1 MSSTAAEEVPGEQSA
16 DDEQQQQYEPEPP
29 VALGRRPCRL
39 GDLLLRDGG
48 GGGEESPDQLVDAA
62 RTCAA
67 SARTVDPVEPRRL
80 LVRGEGREPVARL
93 WGTIER
99 RCDVG
104 RKLSASCHR
113 PLLPVRGR
121 TNRQSQADF
130 LPMLAAPPTPLICI
144 DPGHGTIPAIG
155 RQTEPIGPG
164 SSQLKIKDGGGT
176 AGEAPVALAIALK
189 TRALLK
195 GDGYRVAMTRTGRT
209 YAGGNIERARFC
221 NVRHAALMIRIH
233 ADGSTDRS
241 LHGVKTLVPALH
253 RGWTDDIYASSIR
266 AARKV
271 QSAVVRQTRALD
283 LGLVQRSDLTG
294 FNWANVPA
302 VLVECGFMTNPAE
315 ARLLRSNAYQL
326 KIARGLTAGAEAFAP
341 L

>member
-1 MSSTAAEEVPGEQSA
+1 MV
-16 DDEQQQQYEPEPP
+16 
-29 VALGRRPCRL
+29 
-39 GDLLLRDGG
+39 
-48 GGGEESPDQLVDAA
+48 
-62 RTCAA
+62 
-67 SARTVDPVEPRRL
+67 
-80 LVRGEGREPVARL
+80 
-93 WGTIER
+93 
-99 RCDVG
+99 
-104 RKLSASCHR
+104 
-113 PLLPVRGR
+113 
-121 TNRQSQADF
+121 
-130 LPMLAAPPTPLICI
+130 AAPPIPLICI

-253 RGWTDDIYASSIR
+253 RGWTDDIYASSVR

>member
-1 MSSTAAEEVPGEQSA
+1 
-16 DDEQQQQYEPEPP
+16 
-29 VALGRRPCRL
+29 
-39 GDLLLRDGG
+39 
-48 GGGEESPDQLVDAA
+48 
-62 RTCAA
+62 
-67 SARTVDPVEPRRL
+67 
-80 LVRGEGREPVARL
+80 
-93 WGTIER
+93 
-99 RCDVG
+99 
-104 RKLSASCHR
+104 
-113 PLLPVRGR
+113 
-121 TNRQSQADF
+121 
-130 LPMLAAPPTPLICI
+130 MLAAPPSPLICI

-241 LHGVKTLVPALH
+241 RHGVKTLVPALH

-271 QSAVVRQTRALD
+271 QSAVVRQTRAVD

>member
-1 MSSTAAEEVPGEQSA
+1 V
-16 DDEQQQQYEPEPP
+16 
-29 VALGRRPCRL
+29 
-39 GDLLLRDGG
+39 
-48 GGGEESPDQLVDAA
+48 
-62 RTCAA
+62 
-67 SARTVDPVEPRRL
+67 
-80 LVRGEGREPVARL
+80 
-93 WGTIER
+93 
-99 RCDVG
+99 
-104 RKLSASCHR
+104 
-113 PLLPVRGR
+113 
-121 TNRQSQADF
+121 
-130 LPMLAAPPTPLICI
+130 LAAPPTPLICI

-195 GDGYRVAMTRTGRT
+195 GDGYRVAMTRAGRI

-233 ADGSTDRS
+233 ADGSNNRS

-253 RGWTDDIYASSIR
+253 RGWTDDIYASSVR
-266 AARKV
+266 AARKA
-271 QSAVVRQTRALD
+271 QSAVVGQTRALD

-302 VLVECGFMTNPAE
+302 ILVECGFMTNPAE
-315 ARLLRSNAYQL
+315 ARLLRSKAYQL

>member
-1 MSSTAAEEVPGEQSA
+1 
-16 DDEQQQQYEPEPP
+16 
-29 VALGRRPCRL
+29 
-39 GDLLLRDGG
+39 
-48 GGGEESPDQLVDAA
+48 
-62 RTCAA
+62 
-67 SARTVDPVEPRRL
+67 
-80 LVRGEGREPVARL
+80 
-93 WGTIER
+93 
-99 RCDVG
+99 
-104 RKLSASCHR
+104 
-113 PLLPVRGR
+113 
-121 TNRQSQADF
+121 
-130 LPMLAAPPTPLICI
+130 MLTAPPTPLICI

-253 RGWTDDIYASSIR
+253 RGWTDDIYASSVR
-266 AARKV
+266 AARRV

-283 LGLVQRSDLTG
+283 LGLMQRSDLTG

-326 KIARGLTAGAEAFAP
+326 KVARGLTAGAEAFAP

>member
-1 MSSTAAEEVPGEQSA
+1 
-16 DDEQQQQYEPEPP
+16 
-29 VALGRRPCRL
+29 
-39 GDLLLRDGG
+39 
-48 GGGEESPDQLVDAA
+48 
-62 RTCAA
+62 
-67 SARTVDPVEPRRL
+67 
-80 LVRGEGREPVARL
+80 
-93 WGTIER
+93 
-99 RCDVG
+99 
-104 RKLSASCHR
+104 
-113 PLLPVRGR
+113 
-121 TNRQSQADF
+121 
-130 LPMLAAPPTPLICI
+130 MLAAPPTPLICI

-195 GDGYRVAMTRTGRT
+195 GDGYRVALTRTGRT

-221 NVRHAALMIRIH
+221 NVRHSALMIRIH
-233 ADGSTDRS
+233 ADGSTARS

-253 RGWTDDIYASSIR
+253 RGWTDDIYASSVR

-271 QSAVVRQTRALD
+271 QSAVVRQTHALD

-302 VLVECGFMTNPAE
+302 ILVECGFMTNPAE
-315 ARLLRSNAYQL
+315 ARLLRTNAYQL
-326 KIARGLTAGAEAFAP
+326 KIARGLTAGAEAFVP

>member
-1 MSSTAAEEVPGEQSA
+1 M
-16 DDEQQQQYEPEPP
+16 P
-29 VALGRRPCRL
+29 V
-39 GDLLLRDGG
+39 
-48 GGGEESPDQLVDAA
+48 
-62 RTCAA
+62 
-67 SARTVDPVEPRRL
+67 
-80 LVRGEGREPVARL
+80 
-93 WGTIER
+93 
-99 RCDVG
+99 
-104 RKLSASCHR
+104 
-113 PLLPVRGR
+113 
-121 TNRQSQADF
+121 
-130 LPMLAAPPTPLICI
+130 LAAPPTPLICI
-144 DPGHGTIPAIG
+144 DPGHGTIPEIG

-241 LHGVKTLVPALH
+241 LRGVKTLVPALH
-253 RGWTDDIYASSIR
+253 RGWTDDIYASSVR

-271 QSAVVRQTRALD
+271 QSAVVRQTRAVD